1 MSRNQVSSR
10 RTFLKTASA
19 AVIAGPVGLATAK
32 EISKNDEIKW
42 DREADVV
49 VLGYGNA
56 GSNAAIAAADAGS
69 SVIILEKMPEGGGS
83 VCVSSGGFVVPT
95 NKDDYY
101 AFQKA
106 LY

>member
-1 MSRNQVSSR
+1 MLVRMPQ
-10 RTFLKTASA
+10 
-19 AVIAGPVGLATAK
+19 
-32 EISKNDEIKW
+32 
-42 DREADVV
+42 
-49 VLGYGNA
+49 
-56 GSNAAIAAADAGS
+56 IAAADAGS

-106 LY
+106 LVRIIQIGVGSGNPSCVL